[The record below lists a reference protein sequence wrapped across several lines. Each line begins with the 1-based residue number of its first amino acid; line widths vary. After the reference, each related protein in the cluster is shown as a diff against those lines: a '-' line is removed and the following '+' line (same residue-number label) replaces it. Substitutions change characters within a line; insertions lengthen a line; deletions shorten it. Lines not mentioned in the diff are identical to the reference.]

1 MTPQGSKSFFAG
13 KKIIKTALLSGLIF
27 SGALV
32 LLLSLGILIFQ
43 QQIKQLLLDSLNR
56 QLTAQVEVGSIRMS
70 LFRHLPYAAISFT
83 DVQIASQVPLS
94 EDEEKL
100 LEAGNLY
107 FKFGLWNVLFN
118 HYVVREVVLKDAT
131 LNLRVNPDGT
141 NNYQI
146 WRQDTLDQENEFGLD
161 IKRIHLQNTKLS
173 FTDLRSGHDF
183 QIAVENGNM
192 SGNFGKSKFR
202 LGARA
207 QLYVGRIMVDSALF
221 VQNMPARI
229 DVVLQ
234 VQDHTKFIFEKGD
247 LVLNENSFELQG
259 FLHQQDT
266 ALVIDTHIYG
276 KNLHI
281 GRLMDDMPDFLQPY
295 LDGYR
300 ARGILQFSAGITGQL
315 SESSNPSIQANFSVS
330 DALLTHRQSGL
341 RLGNLQFDG
350 SIDNGSDA
358 NLSTTT
364 LQFNNFSTTLANG
377 YLRGDFR
384 IYNFLNPRL
393 GFNMWAD
400 ANASDLANLLRISYA
415 KNVGGRVKLDL
426 HFEGGMSYRNKFSAR
441 DLLSA
446 RASGT
451 IQHTNLSFDLANKP
465 LSISNLNGTFLFS
478 NSDLIVES
486 FSGMAGNSDFHIS
499 GEITNVLPY
508 LFIDNEGVTVS
519 ARLQS
524 TNLNFN
530 ELLKHSVVNADTTY
544 RLTFSE
550 RLSFSL
556 KVDIDHLLFGKFQA
570 NNLKGE
576 AFMRNRKFFAQN
588 ISFDAMQGRV
598 RATGFIDNN
607 QGDHLD
613 VGAQLDVRDVNI
625 QDLFYQMN
633 NFGQDGLTYS
643 NLSGVLTSDID
654 FKSRWSS
661 SFSIDPA
668 SIETTAN
675 IRIEEGSLVNYG
687 PMVALSRFLRFED
700 LQRVTFSTLENQIR
714 IHNRKIVI
722 PDMEVNS
729 SALNMKLSGEHHFD
743 NRIDYRM
750 QLLLSEVLGSGQ
762 PHRDSQEQFG
772 TVIDDGLWRTR
783 LFLRIGG
790 TATEPTIAYDARG
803 VREKIRDDLRR
814 ERESLRDVLRRE
826 FGTPQSEHREAASTD
841 SLPNRTTTDRRR
853 RTQNQTGFTIEWEE
867 TDPRHK

>member
-1 MTPQGSKSFFAG
+1 MTPQGPGSFFVG

-32 LLLSLGILIFQ
+32 LLLSLGMLIFQ
-43 QQIKQLLLDSLNR
+43 KQIKQLLIDSLNR
-56 QLTAQVEVGSIRMS
+56 QLTVQVEVGSISMS
-70 LFRHLPYAAISFT
+70 LLRHLPYAAITFT
-83 DVQIASQVPLS
+83 DVHISTQEPLP
-94 EDEEKL
+94 EGEEEL

-118 HYVVREVVLKDAT
+118 HYVVREVVLKNAT
-131 LNLRVNPDGT
+131 LNLRVSPDGT
-141 NNYQI
+141 KNYQI
-146 WRQDTLDQENEFGLD
+146 WRQDTLDQEREFGLD

-173 FTDLRSGHDF
+173 YADLRSGHDF
-183 QIAVENGNM
+183 QITVENGSM
-192 SGNFGKSKFR
+192 SGNFSKSKFR

-207 QLYVGRIMVDSALF
+207 QLYLSSIMVDSALF
-221 VQNMPARI
+221 VQKMPAQI
-229 DVVLQ
+229 DIVLQ
-234 VQDHTKFIFEKGD
+234 VQDHTMFIFEKGN
-247 LVLNENSFELQG
+247 LVLDENSFEVQG

-266 ALVIDTHIYG
+266 ALVFDTHIAG
-276 KNLHI
+276 RNLHI
-281 GRLMDDMPDFLQPY
+281 DRLIADLPDFLQPY

-300 ARGILQFSAGITGQL
+300 AKGMLQFSADINGRL
-315 SESSNPSIQANFSVS
+315 SKSSNPSIQASFSVS
-330 DALLTHRQSGL
+330 DAMLTHRQSGL
-341 RLGNLQFDG
+341 RLGNLQFGG
-350 SIDNGSDA
+350 SIDNGPDA
-358 NLSTTT
+358 NLTTT
-364 LQFNNFSTTLANG
+364 SLQVNNFSTTLPNG

-393 GFNMWAD
+393 GFNFWAD

-415 KNVGGRVKLDL
+415 RNVGGRVKLDL
-426 HFEGGMSYRNKFSAR
+426 HFEGGMSYRNKFSVK
-441 DLLSA
+441 DLLAA

-465 LSISNLNGTFLFS
+465 LSMSKLNGTFRFS

-486 FSGMAGNSDFHIS
+486 LSGMAGNSDFNIA

-508 LFIDNEGVTVS
+508 LFIDNEGVTIS

-550 RLSFSL
+550 RLAFSL
-556 KVDIDHLLFGKFQA
+556 QVDVDHLLFGKFQA
-570 NNLKGE
+570 NNLRGE

-588 ISFDAMQGRV
+588 IGFDAMHGSV
-598 RATGFIDNN
+598 KATGFIDNN

-613 VGAQLDVRDVNI
+613 VGVRMELVNVNI
-625 QDLFYQMN
+625 QELFYQMN
-633 NFGQDGLTYS
+633 NFGQEGLTYS

-661 SFSIDPA
+661 SLSIDPA

-687 PMVALSRFLRFED
+687 PMVALSRFLRFDD
-700 LQRVTFSTLENQIR
+700 LQQVTFSTLENQVR

-743 NRIDYRM
+743 NRIDYRL
-750 QLLLSEVLGSGQ
+750 QLLLSEVLGAGQ
-762 PHRDSQEQFG
+762 PRRDSQEQFG

-803 VREKIRDDLRR
+803 VREKIRDDLHR

-826 FGTPQSEHREAASTD
+826 FGISQSEHREVAQPD
-841 SLPNRTTTDRRR
+841 PMPNRTTHERRR
-853 RTQNQTGFTIEWEE
+853 RTQTQTGFTIEWEE
-867 TDPRHK
+867 ADPQLK